1 MIKKLSLYI
10 SESLEPY
17 HNMAAEK
24 YLTQNVADDEMV
36 LYLWRNRRT
45 VVIGRNQNCWAE
57 CRVSALE
64 ADGGYLARR
73 LSGGGAVYHDAGNL
87 NFTFAATTANYDVA
101 RQCSVIANAV
111 GRFGIHA
118 EVSGRNDILAEGAK
132 FSGNAFWCFGERRY
146 HHGTILIK
154 TDTEAMSRYL
164 SVPADKLKAK
174 GVASVRSR
182 VVNLSSLAPE
192 INVDTMTAAL
202 RAAFSDVYGLPVNEY
217 PLPDDATLASLRDE
231 FASPD
236 WKYSRTPE
244 FSHRLSGRFPWGGI
258 TLELDVRDGHVAE
271 CTAFSDALDSEF
283 ISSIPDRLRGCA
295 YNAHSFAAALGDE
308 SEQSRDICALLD
320 REI

>member
-1 MIKKLSLYI
+1 MIKKLTLCI
-10 SESLEPY
+10 SESLDPY
-17 HNMAAEK
+17 YNMATERH
-24 YLTQNVADDEMV
+24 LTETVGDDEVV
-36 LYLWRNRRT
+36 LYLWRNQRT

-57 CRVSALE
+57 CRVSTLE
-64 ADGGYLARR
+64 ADGGHLARR

-101 RQCSVIANAV
+101 RQCSVIAAAV
-111 GRFGIHA
+111 GRFGIQA
-118 EVSGRNDILAEGAK
+118 EVSGRNDILAAGAK
-132 FSGNAFWCFGERRY
+132 FSGNAFWCFGDRRY

-182 VVNLSSLAPE
+182 VVNLSSLSE
-192 INVDTMTAAL
+192 DINVDTMTSAL
-202 RAAFSDVYGLPVNEY
+202 AAAFGEVYGLPVSAR
-217 PLPDDATLASLRDE
+217 PMPTDTVLAPIRAE

-244 FSHRLSGRFPWGGI
+244 FSHKISDRFPWGGI
-258 TLELDVRDGHVAE
+258 TLELDVREGHVVDCE
-271 CTAFSDALDSEF
+271 VFSDALDAEYIASLA
-283 ISSIPDRLRGCA
+283 SRLRGCL
-295 YNAHSFAAALGDE
+295 YNARALSVALGSENAQSHDIAAL
-308 SEQSRDICALLD
+308 LT